1 MVLNKAYMRVFYDI
15 AISPAHRGNFKL
27 LAQIHDSIFFQY
39 REGHEYLADMVKERM
54 EVPVRIRDIKG
65 IERTFTVPA
74 ALKLGKIGKDG
85 SLIRAKYWSE
95 TE

>member
-1 MVLNKAYMRVFYDI
+1 MILLLAPHIDR
-15 AISPAHRGNFKL
+15 NFKL

-39 REGHEYLADMVKERM
+39 RIGHEYLADMVKERM

-65 IERTFTVPA
+65 IERSFTVPA
-74 ALKLGKIGKDG
+74 ALKLGKLDKDG